1 MSLTI
6 NPDIV
11 TQQELQSRGV
21 DSSVG
26 VFGSHHV
33 QIGKGSPIRL
43 DVIKSA
49 NVPFAGFRTVTQIQR
64 GKAGIEQTAS
74 DALKTL
80 ASSGSLDAGKL
91 LGLLKAQQTHLD
103 RLAKLNQLDP
113 AQKQD
118 ADGLWMFTKAV
129 ESLSNEDLASIFQ
142 KFTSSEMDLL
152 QTALMREGQINPAAK
167 DARIA
172 ASRLFNVQ
180 ALVLKEIGN
189 RAALSNL
196 SDLRGA
202 NPADETLK
210 DENLRLPQKLSDEY
224 GSSGVDDVAA
234 PGRDKDIT
242 VSNLAVLA
250 EVSSQSATKRENIAT
265 TERANLDARG
275 LSNVQLKE
283 MGDVLR
289 SAELTINIPLDI
301 LSGETSVVADPT
313 KPLANIWH
321 LHDQHI
327 DPKGTG
333 YLDKRDSVEK
343 ILFPEFS
350 KHDVNA
356 DERPVYGA
364 LNVQHGF
371 KGGSPVYGNAV
382 IVLKPEVARRAT
394 YIIKDTFLATP
405 LKVDERRRADF
416 YRLLPGAQGIPDEL
430 KTALLKADS
439 QERKDMDALFDNLQK
454 ATELHTSDCMARD
467 LPTSVRHILDRHD
480 ANKMQD
486 GEKSLLGLVYSC
498 FADSEGARQI
508 MASHDNIESLL
519 PQLGNVTGNALA
531 QAALEKRAGRT
542 PNFSFDGPEYIEA
555 QIQGPI
561 MPLRDIAEIR
571 VDMDAISEDELDD
584 YVTKMENF
592 QRQTGIKVVFQSAEA
607 LEGSNFQ
614 EKIVNRQYEFNV
626 NHLDM
631 GKLNTMK
638 DAVLADPMKAVTDFI
653 AENYPDENAEGIEQA
668 FTEHR
673 LSEAIDKFKEK
684 VAEMTA
690 DPMSSDAADIVSI
703 SLRDCLV
710 TPMRTN
716 RNFLQVLSGLHFDSA
731 EEKKVFTDWIH
742 SKSGPSAV
750 NEIRLV
756 HQQSTARA
764 QLLRE
769 LAAAE
774 PPPSGETVLAR
785 FAALQAGVDSAK
797 PARVAAMTVA
807 LLRSATP
814 PITPEATQKLISIID
829 SPTMRCLSGQLKNI
843 ADAITLGPAS
853 RMSEDR
859 EAVRSLVKAF
869 TETASALAKSINAPW
884 SAPRESLVPLS
895 AIQANVRA
903 VVRQV
908 SPVLADALD
917 AAHPAHPT
925 FPAPANPGAMPQT
938 KAERKQFLLD
948 QMEVYREKELNSEWG
963 RSVHGRGHIIRAYIY
978 ANAFCNILKEQGI
991 NVDRN
996 AVILGITGHDLGR
1009 GGLGHDRWEKVS
1021 AKMTGEAIR
1030 RKYGDN
1036 TAGEAYEKE
1045 VADSIVGV
1053 KIPPQNGLPERTIP
1067 VSPTLEAQLLQSAD
1081 SLDIGRTGQFEQ
1093 CYFDFLRDKNGAVH
1107 PDAQKIRDQLAVE
1120 ADLLQRLT
1128 NPLCAHYPLLHK
1140 LEADAQNTTGALS
1153 EELWQQRRDLEEY
1166 VTNEMVAQGNDA
1178 NNEAFIDNF
1187 ENVIREHPQMF
1198 PLLTQYYING
1208 E

>member
-11 TQQELQSRGV
+11 VQQELQSRGV

-33 QIGKGSPIRL
+33 QIRKGSPIRL

-49 NVPFAGFRTVTQIQR
+49 KVPFAGFKTATQIRR
-64 GKAGIEQTAS
+64 GKAGIEQTAL

-80 ASSGSLDAGKL
+80 ASPGSLDAGKL

-103 RLAKLNQLDP
+103 RLTALNQLDP

-129 ESLSNEDLASIFQ
+129 ENLSNEDLASIFQ

-152 QTALMREGQINPAAK
+152 QTALMREGQINPAAR

-172 ASRLFNVQ
+172 ASRLFNLQ

-202 NPADETLK
+202 DPADETLK

-224 GSSGVDDVAA
+224 GSSGVNDVVAE
-234 PGRDKDIT
+234 PVHEKDIT
-242 VSNLAVLA
+242 ATNMAVLT
-250 EVSSQSATKRENIAT
+250 EVSAQSATKRENIAT
-265 TERANLDARG
+265 TERAKLDARG
-275 LSNVQLKE
+275 LGDVQLKE

-301 LSGETSVVADPT
+301 LAGKTSVFADPT

-364 LNVQHGF
+364 LNVQHIYN
-371 KGGSPVYGNAV
+371 GGSPVYGNAV
-382 IVLKPEVARRAT
+382 IVLKPEVSRRAT
-394 YIIKDTFLATP
+394 YTLIDTFLSTP
-405 LKVDERRRADF
+405 LKVDANRRADF
-416 YRLLPGAQGIPDEL
+416 YRLLGGTDGIPDEL
-430 KTALLKADS
+430 RIALLKPDS
-439 QERKDMDALFDNLQK
+439 QERKDLDQLFDSLQQLK
-454 ATELHTSDCMARD
+454 EVHASDCLARD
-467 LPTSVRHILDRHD
+467 LPNSVKHILERHD
-480 ANKMQD
+480 ANGMGD
-486 GEKSLLGLVYSC
+486 GEKSLLGLIYSC
-498 FADSEGARQI
+498 FGNPEDARKA
-508 MASHDNIESLL
+508 MATYDNIESLL
-519 PQLGNVTGNALA
+519 PQLGNVTGNSLA
-531 QAALEKRAGRT
+531 RAALEKREGGT
-542 PNFSFDGPEYIEA
+542 PKFSFDGPEYIEA

-571 VDMDAISEDELDD
+571 VDMNFVPEEERED
-584 YVTKMENF
+584 YIQKMKDF
-592 QRQTGIKVVFQSAEA
+592 TRQTGIPVVFQEVPQ
-607 LEGSNFQ
+607 LESDN
-614 EKIVNRQYEFNV
+614 EKSRLDQKQYEFNAQ
-626 NHLDM
+626 HLDM

-638 DAVLADPMKAVTDFI
+638 EAVLADPVKAAADYI
-653 AENYPDENAEGIEQA
+653 AEYNPEDIDVFSKDLLSGPVLSAAVSKFKEQVAAKTANPMVLDAEGIVNH
-668 FTEHR
+668 T
-673 LSEAIDKFKEK
+673 
-684 VAEMTA
+684 
-690 DPMSSDAADIVSI
+690 
-703 SLRDCLV
+703 LRDCIV
-710 TPMRTN
+710 SPMLKNISFLRTLEQLP
-716 RNFLQVLSGLHFDSA
+716 FETEGQ
-731 EEKKVFTDWIH
+731 KKAVADWICSTTAISSVAEVKAIH
-742 SKSGPSAV
+742 SQA
-750 NEIRLV
+750 
-756 HQQSTARA
+756 TARA
-764 QLLRE
+764 ALLRE
-769 LAAAE
+769 LASAE
-774 PPPSGETVLAR
+774 PPPSADAVLAR
-785 FAALQAGVDSAK
+785 LAELQAGAAASDHVS
-797 PARVAAMTVA
+797 VAAMTVA
-807 LLRSATP
+807 LLRNAVP
-814 PITPEATQKLISIID
+814 PITPAATQKLIGLLD
-829 SPTMRCLSGQLKNI
+829 SPTMRGLSGQLEAIAGADTLKNSPK
-843 ADAITLGPAS
+843 AGRD
-853 RMSEDR
+853 
-859 EAVRSLVKAF
+859 AVRSLSRAI
-869 TETASALAKSINAPW
+869 TATASALSDSINAPW
-884 SAPRESLVPLS
+884 TAPRPSLIPLS
-895 AIQANVRA
+895 AVQANIRA
-903 VVRQV
+903 AVRQL
-908 SPVLADALD
+908 SPALADALD

-938 KAERKQFLLD
+938 KAARKQFLID
-948 QMEVYREKELNSEWG
+948 QMEVYREKELNSEKG

-1009 GGLGHDRWEKVS
+1009 GGLGSDRWEKVS
-1021 AKMTGEAIR
+1021 ARMTGEAIR
-1030 RKYGDN
+1030 QQYGDN
-1036 TAGEAYEKE
+1036 TAGEAYENE

-1053 KIPPQNGLPERTIP
+1053 KIPAQNGLPERTVPI
-1067 VSPTLEAQLLQSAD
+1067 SPTLEAQLLQSAD
-1081 SLDIGRTGQFEQ
+1081 SLDIGRTGDFDQR
-1093 CYFDFLRDKNGAVH
+1093 YFDFLRDKNGKVH

-1120 ADLLQRLT
+1120 ANLLQRLT

-1140 LEADAQNTTGALS
+1140 LQSDAGATTGKLS
-1153 EELWQQRRDLEEY
+1153 EELWQQSSQLLED
-1166 VTNEMVAQGNDA
+1166 VTNELIRQANDSD
-1178 NNEAFIDNF
+1178 NEAFVDNY

-1198 PLLTQYYING
+1198 PLLTQYYLNA